1 MTIFLQ
7 IIMEKGRE
15 VIKEEEEEDNEK
27 NCHYPE
33 SAEIRLTSV
42 GNCHVFIK
50 KEEDINEHDDFL
62 SGNSDESNLDS
73 CGIFVKEKMEEVKVE
88 PDLLPKSPVASSVGS
103 CQVFIAE
110 EVQES
115 TVSAPQRGLMC
126 SKEDPLG
133 R

>member
-1 MTIFLQ
+1 MTILLQ

-15 VIKEEEEEDNEK
+15 VIKEEEEVEDGK
-27 NCHYPE
+27 NYHYSE

-42 GNCHVFIK
+42 ENCQVYIK
-50 KEEDINEHDDFL
+50 EDGKNEDDFL

-73 CGIFVKEKMEEVKVE
+73 CEVFVREKIEEVKVE
-88 PDLLPKSPVASSVGS
+88 PDLLPKSPASSSVDS

-110 EVQES
+110 EVQEAS
-115 TVSAPQRGLMC
+115 VSAPQRGLMS

>member
-1 MTIFLQ
+1 
-7 IIMEKGRE
+7 MEKGGE
-15 VIKEEEEEDNEK
+15 VIKEEEVEDDGK
-27 NCHYPE
+27 NYQYPE
-33 SAEIRLTSV
+33 SAGTQLTSV
-42 GNCHVFIK
+42 ENCQVFVK
-50 KEEDINEHDDFL
+50 DEVVKNEHDDFL

-73 CGIFVKEKMEEVKVE
+73 CEVFVKEKIEEVKVE
-88 PDLLPKSPVASSVGS
+88 PDLLPKSPVSSSVDS

-115 TVSAPQRGLMC
+115 VVSARKRGLLS

>member
-15 VIKEEEEEDNEK
+15 VIKEDEVEDGK
-27 NCHYPE
+27 NYQYPE
-33 SAEIRLTSV
+33 SADIQRTSV
-42 GNCHVFIK
+42 ENCQVFVK
-50 KEEDINEHDDFL
+50 DEEVKNEHDDFL

-73 CGIFVKEKMEEVKVE
+73 CEVFVREKIEEVKVE
-88 PDLLPKSPVASSVGS
+88 PDLLPKNPVASSVDS

-115 TVSAPQRGLMC
+115 FVSAPQRGLMF

>member
-1 MTIFLQ
+1 
-7 IIMEKGRE
+7 MEKGRE
-15 VIKEEEEEDNEK
+15 VIKEEVEDGE

-33 SAEIRLTSV
+33 SAENQLTSV
-42 GNCHVFIK
+42 ENCQVFLK

-62 SGNSDESNLDS
+62 SENSDGSNLDS
-73 CGIFVKEKMEEVKVE
+73 CGIFVREKIEEVKVE
-88 PDLLPKSPVASSVGS
+88 PDLLPKSPVASSVDS

-115 TVSAPQRGLMC
+115 VVSAPQRGLMC

>member
-1 MTIFLQ
+1 MMTIFLQ

-15 VIKEEEEEDNEK
+15 VIKEEEDNEK

-88 PDLLPKSPVASSVGS
+88 PDLLPKIDSSVDS

-115 TVSAPQRGLMC
+115 VSAPQRGLMAN
-126 SKEDPLG
+126 KEDPLG

>member
-15 VIKEEEEEDNEK
+15 VIKEEEEVEEGK
-27 NCHYPE
+27 NYHYSE
-33 SAEIRLTSV
+33 SAEIQRNSIE
-42 GNCHVFIK
+42 NCQVYI
-50 KEEDINEHDDFL
+50 KEEEKNEDDFL
-62 SGNSDESNLDS
+62 SGDSDESNLDS
-73 CGIFVKEKMEEVKVE
+73 CEVFVKEKMEEVKVE
-88 PDLLPKSPVASSVGS
+88 PDLLPKSPVDSSVDS

-115 TVSAPQRGLMC
+115 VLSAPQRGLMC

>member
-15 VIKEEEEEDNEK
+15 VIKEEEEDNAK
-27 NCHYPE
+27 NCQYPE
-33 SAEIRLTSV
+33 SADIQRTSV
-42 GNCHVFIK
+42 ENCQVFVK
-50 KEEDINEHDDFL
+50 DEEVKNEHDDFL

-73 CGIFVKEKMEEVKVE
+73 CGIFVKEKIEEVKVE
-88 PDLLPKSPVASSVGS
+88 PDLLPKSPVASSIDS

-115 TVSAPQRGLMC
+115 VVSAPQRELMC

>member
-15 VIKEEEEEDNEK
+15 VIKEEEEVEDGK
-27 NCHYPE
+27 NYQYPE
-33 SAEIRLTSV
+33 SADIQRTSV
-42 GNCHVFIK
+42 ENCQVYL
-50 KEEDINEHDDFL
+50 KEEEKNEHDDFL
-62 SGNSDESNLDS
+62 SENLDESNLEV
-73 CGIFVKEKMEEVKVE
+73 FVKEKIEEGKVE
-88 PDLLPKSPVASSVGS
+88 PDLLPKSPVSSSVDS

-115 TVSAPQRGLMC
+115 VVSAPQRGLMC